1 MNSNDHDSPAES
13 RASGVLNLTHLR
25 TLVAVVQEGHLTRA
39 AERLRISQPAASHHL
54 RSLEQQFGLPLF
66 TRTPQGVVPTAAG
79 LQLSEQAARLLA
91 SSLEL
96 LSTASELRGSA
107 SGRIAIGTIED
118 PSVHAAL
125 PSLIK
130 WFHEHYPLIE
140 LSIESRN
147 SSSIR
152 QGILTG
158 EINAGFYVSCTNE
171 ANLRE
176 YEIGQ
181 RELVVVAPQS
191 WRERVA
197 TATWPELAKLPW
209 VMTTTGSA
217 HSEITAQLFRSHNI
231 TIRPALEV
239 NTERLLRAM
248 VSQGVGLGF
257 TRRRIR
263 RGRAGAR
270 RVFHRS
276 DQRAPHHHAFRLRAQ
291 RRNGPSDPD
300 PVARPGH
307 GIACCGTINTVYRKT
322 RGKIKFPATAR

>member
-1 MNSNDHDSPAES
+1 MLATPLQLASTPPRH
-13 RASGVLNLTHLR
+13 RARCTHLQ
-25 TLVAVVQEGHLTRA
+25 TQPG
-39 AERLRISQPAASHHL
+39 RIQPIDSSQ
-54 RSLEQQFGLPLF
+54 
-66 TRTPQGVVPTAAG
+66 
-79 LQLSEQAARLLA
+79 LA

-257 TRRRIR
+257 TRREFAEAEQA
-263 RGRAGAR
+263 RGAFFIVPISVHRTTMHFAYAR
-270 RVFHRS
+270 S
-276 DQRAPHHHAFRLRAQ
+276 AET
-291 RRNGPSDPD
+291 DPLIQILSRGLATVL
-300 PVARPGH
+300 PVAERLIPST
-307 GIACCGTINTVYRKT
+307 AK
-322 RGKIKFPATAR
+322 PAEK